1 MTQTGVEK
9 MTEWLESLKKK
20 FPEGKKRVNLLVLLG
35 IAGMILL
42 CISEWIP
49 ESTAVD
55 KSAQPESVTAQ
66 ADTWTYVVD
75 LEQRLQDMIE
85 AVEGAGR
92 CRVMVTLSAGE
103 ETVYAVDTEQ
113 GDTSSRS
120 EHVLMGDEAL
130 VERIQTPEIQ
140 GVAVLCEGGG
150 EAAVKNN
157 VTELVRALTG
167 IGANH
172 ITVTKMVTEQ

>member
-1 MTQTGVEK
+1 
-9 MTEWLESLKKK
+9 MTEARVKKLAAWLESLKKR

-35 IAGMILL
+35 MAGVILL

-49 ESTAVD
+49 ASTAAGKPV
-55 KSAQPESVTAQ
+55 QPESVTAQ
-66 ADTWTYVVD
+66 ADTRTYVAD

-85 AVEGAGR
+85 AVEGAGQ

-120 EHVLMGDEAL
+120 EHVLMGDDAL
-130 VERIQTPEIQ
+130 VERVQTPEIQ

-150 EAAVKNN
+150 EAAVKST

-167 IGANH
+167 VGANH